1 MSDSV
6 QKMNTIN
13 FSDLQNWSVISH
25 IVNVTYASKYPFVR
39 IGSFLKRTKES
50 IEIQDDV
57 NYKRATIKINNG
69 GIFLRD
75 IVAGKNIGTKNQY
88 VIHEGQLLLS
98 KIDARNGAFGI
109 VPKVVEG
116 GVITGNF
123 WVFEIDTK
131 QILPQILCSI
141 LSSQKFQSVWEAC
154 SNGTT
159 NRHYLQES
167 AFLNTK
173 IPVPPLS
180 VQAEIINNY
189 QNQVLQAQFIQ
200 SEHDY
205 SSIEK
210 ILENKLQL
218 QFNQGSQHAEVLAFI
233 NYSQCFTWDAK
244 DRKNSVFTSLKYHQ
258 LPLSAIAQINPSLS
272 QSIKDETEVSF
283 VPMECVSDLDGYIK
297 QTRICKS
304 SAKGFTKFEN
314 GDIIWAKITPC
325 MQNGKSAVVYN
336 LKNGIGY
343 GSTEFYVIRVNKE
356 FVIPEYIYYLL
367 RTYRVREAAVSYFS
381 GSAGQQRV
389 RKSFLEELSIPLPS
403 IEEQKEIVEILD
415 AKKAEIISARLQAES
430 LLTKAKQDF
439 ENAIFG

>member
-1 MSDSV
+1 M
-6 QKMNTIN
+6 KEKLAFTH
-13 FSDLQNWSVISH
+13 FSTLDKWYIEQYLRREISG
-25 IVNVTYASKYPFVR
+25 KYSMVP
-39 IGSFLKRTKES
+39 
-50 IEIQDDV
+50 
-57 NYKRATIKINNG
+57 
-69 GIFLRD
+69 
-75 IVAGKNIGTKNQY
+75 
-88 VIHEGQLLLS
+88 LS
-98 KIDARNGAFGI
+98 KILQPKRERISSQEYDSNIPLVSKIRFLDGTIFYRTAKPKNDVFLAQRNDLLVSNINFEKGAFCI
-109 VPKVVEG
+109 VDEDL
-116 GVITGNF
+116 I
-123 WVFEIDTK
+123 
-131 QILPQILCSI
+131 
-141 LSSQKFQSVWEAC
+141 AC
-154 SNGTT
+154 STDYQPYKIIYNAIMPQ
-159 NRHYLQES
+159 YLNLCLRCNVFLENVAES
-167 AFLNTK
+167 KPKGMKTRAKWEFIRTFS

-180 VQAEIINNY
+180 IQAEIINNY

-218 QFNQGSQHAEVLAFI
+218 QFNHGSQHAEVLAFI
-233 NYSQCFTWDAK
+233 NYSQCFTWDVK
-244 DRKNSVFTSLKYHQ
+244 DRKNSVFTSLKYHE